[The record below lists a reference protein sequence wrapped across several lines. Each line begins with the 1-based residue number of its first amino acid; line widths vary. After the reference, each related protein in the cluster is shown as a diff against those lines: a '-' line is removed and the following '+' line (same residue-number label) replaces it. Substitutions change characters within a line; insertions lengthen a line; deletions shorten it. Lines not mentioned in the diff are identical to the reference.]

1 MNNRNQ
7 QTTSATTPAVATA
20 PTYVNVFTVEE
31 YESNGKTGEKWTK
44 ILARGNNSISRTQH
58 SLRKEAIL
66 LNPRSATAEQR

>member
-44 ILARGNNSISRTQH
+44 IRARGRSPNSWTRRRTI
-58 SLRKEAIL
+58 A
-66 LNPRSATAEQR
+66 A